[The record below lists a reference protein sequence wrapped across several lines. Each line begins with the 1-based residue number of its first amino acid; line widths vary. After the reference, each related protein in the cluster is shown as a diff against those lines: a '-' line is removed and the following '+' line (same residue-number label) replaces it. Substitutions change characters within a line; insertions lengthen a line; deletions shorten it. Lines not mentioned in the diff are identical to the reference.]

1 MLRVIL
7 GVALFFIFLGGLIV
21 WMAGGV
27 QSPRTF
33 DSPVRVVGNAPA
45 DLVASRTATITVVV
59 WNIAWGY
66 GWGSE
71 GNGLAKPASHF
82 EGSIKKLGA
91 QLAALGADIA
101 LIQEIDFGSDRSG
114 NFDQAQ
120 VIAEIAKLPFV
131 AAAPSWS
138 ANYIPFPYWPPKEHF
153 GRMRSGGAILSRFPI
168 EINTVQLLEK
178 PSEYP
183 FYYNLFYLFRY
194 LQHAQIRIGTET
206 VQVYNTHLEAFK
218 EKNRVEQARMV
229 EKILA
234 RDGAGSAMFGG
245 DFNAVPAEA
254 TQKSNYAD
262 EQAPKMTV
270 TGHETDDTVKIIRGI
285 EHLVDA
291 FPAEKY
297 SAAEKEYFT
306 FPSHAP
312 NRKLD
317 HFFFGDHFELIEAR
331 VAQEVGN
338 TSDHLP
344 LVIKLRFKPLARG

>member
-1 MLRVIL
+1 MTRVII
-7 GVALFFIFLGGLIV
+7 GVVIFFIALAALIV

-27 QSPRTF
+27 QSARTF
-33 DSPVRVVGNAPA
+33 AEPVRVVGSAPA
-45 DLVASRTATITVVV
+45 DLVETRTGTITVVV

-82 EGSIKKLGA
+82 EASIKKLGA

-101 LIQEIDFGSDRSG
+101 LIQEIDFGADRSG
-114 NFDQAQ
+114 NFDQAM
-120 VIAEIAKLPFV
+120 VLAELAKLPFV
-131 AAAPSWS
+131 APAPSWS

-153 GRMRSGGAILSRFPI
+153 GRMSSGGAILSRFPI
-168 EINTVQLLEK
+168 EINSVQLLEK

-218 EKNRVEQARMV
+218 ERNRVEQAQVV

-234 RDGAGSAMFGG
+234 REGAAGVMFGG

-262 EQAPKMTV
+262 ERAPGMTP
-270 TGHETDDTVKIIRGI
+270 TAHETDDTVKIIRGI
-285 EHLVDA
+285 ENLHDA
-291 FPAEKY
+291 FPPERY
-297 SAAEKEYFT
+297 SAAENQYFT

-317 HFFFGDHFELIEAR
+317 HFFFGDHFELIDAR
-331 VAQEVGN
+331 VAKEVGN

-344 LVIKLRFKPLARG
+344 LVIRLRFKPRT